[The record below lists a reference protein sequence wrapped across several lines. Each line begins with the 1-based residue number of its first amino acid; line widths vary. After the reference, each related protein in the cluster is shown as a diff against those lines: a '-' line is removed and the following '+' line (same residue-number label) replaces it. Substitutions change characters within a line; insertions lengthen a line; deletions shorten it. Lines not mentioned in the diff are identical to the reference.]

1 MFVVAESFCAGHLK
15 TSHLGSFLPLSSSH
29 HLLSSRTPSM
39 TSSIPSAPALS
50 PGIIH
55 RRTIAASALDDNNNQ
70 MMSLTRCDE
79 DFSTNIGEDGPSSLG
94 KCEGMVK
101 YVAGKWKIIIF
112 GQLLAFWLS
121 VKGMVMSKMYLDCNL
136 SAPMFSV
143 LSFMLPLCIISLG
156 IMTRNQCRSP
166 STDDT
171 AGSNDIINA
180 PSEKYFSFFGLKCT
194 NRPRTYA
201 IIAIVDVYAAFCAI
215 TAFKYTTITS
225 VALFDALAI
234 HSAMFVSRFFF
245 NRRYVKGHLLGVV
258 ICTIGIMLNV
268 AVDYKEDKELKGFFV
283 GQDNADQQIIAEK
296 YPHKIAGDI
305 LAISGGLLYGIANT
319 LQEVAVKE
327 TTVAEYLGCSCFFA
341 SIITF
346 SQAMITEREEI
357 MAFFGQSSTDTCAA
371 GEGENLLFLYA
382 IAGILKYVGVGI
394 FLQISDATFFNLS
407 LMTGDAWV
415 VAFSV
420 FAEGIKPPPTFYIA
434 LVLTMSGV
442 LIYETAPSSVVNTDR
457 EIKEDTQA
465 IDCNLTEGVELHLR
479 DEEDHLIT

>member
-1 MFVVAESFCAGHLK
+1 MAH
-15 TSHLGSFLPLSSSH
+15 PI
-29 HLLSSRTPSM
+29 M
-39 TSSIPSAPALS
+39 TSSVPSAPALS
-50 PGIIH
+50 PGLLH
-55 RRTIAASALDDNNNQ
+55 RRTIAAPALDDNNNQ
-70 MMSLTRCDE
+70 MMSSTRSDE
-79 DFSTNIGEDGPSSLG
+79 DFSTNIGEDGPSSLSR
-94 KCEGMVK
+94 CEGMVK
-101 YVAGKWKIIIF
+101 YVAGKWKVIIF
-112 GQLLAFWLS
+112 GQFLAFCLS
-121 VKGMVMSKMYLDCNL
+121 TKGMVQSKLHLDCNL

-143 LSFMLPLCIISLG
+143 LSFMLPLCIICLG
-156 IMTRNQCRSP
+156 IMTRKQCRS
-166 STDDT
+166 SSTSNNVEGTDDT
-171 AGSNDIINA
+171 AGSNTIINA
-180 PSEKYFSFFGLKCT
+180 TSEKYFSFFGLKCM

-201 IIAIVDVYAAFCAI
+201 IIAIVDVYAAFLTL

-245 NRRYVKGHLLGVV
+245 NRRYVKGHLLGVL

-268 AVDYKEDKELKGFFV
+268 AVDYEEDKESKGFFV
-283 GQDNADQQIIAEK
+283 GQDNADQQTIADK

-305 LAISGGLLYGIANT
+305 LAISGGILYGIANT

-327 TTVAEYLGCSCFFA
+327 TTVIEYLGCSCFFA

-346 SQAMITEREEI
+346 SQAMLTEREEI

-382 IAGILKYVGVGI
+382 IAGILKYVGVGM

-407 LMTGDAWV
+407 LMTGDAWA

-442 LIYETAPSSVVNTDR
+442 IIYETAPSPVVNTDK
-457 EIKEDTQA
+457 EIEEDTQA
-465 IDCNLTEGVELHLR
+465 IDRNLTEGVELHVR

>member
-1 MFVVAESFCAGHLK
+1 MR
-15 TSHLGSFLPLSSSH
+15 SSV
-29 HLLSSRTPSM
+29 
-39 TSSIPSAPALS
+39 PSAPALS
-50 PGIIH
+50 PGLVQ
-55 RRTIAASALDDNNNQ
+55 RRTNPASSALDDNNNQ
-70 MMSLTRCDE
+70 MMSSTTRCDE
-79 DFSTNIGEDGPSSLG
+79 DFSTNVEDGTSSTLG

-101 YVAGKWKIIIF
+101 YVAGKWKVIIF

-121 VKGMVMSKMYLDCNL
+121 VKGMVQSKLHLDCNL

-143 LSFMLPLCIISLG
+143 LSFMLPLCIICLG
-156 IMTRNQCRSP
+156 IMIRKQCRS
-166 STDDT
+166 SSSSNVEGNDDA
-171 AGSNDIINA
+171 AGSNDIINT

-201 IIAIVDVYAAFCAI
+201 IIAIVDVYAAFLTI

-225 VALFDALAI
+225 VVLFDALAI

-245 NRRYVKGHLLGVV
+245 NRRYVKGHILGVL

-268 AVDYKEDKELKGFFV
+268 AVDYEEDKESKGFFV

-305 LAISGGLLYGIANT
+305 LAISGGILYGIANT

-327 TTVAEYLGCSCFFA
+327 TTVVEYLGCSCFFA

-346 SQAMITEREEI
+346 SQAMLTERDEI

-371 GEGENLLFLYA
+371 GEGGNLLFLYA
-382 IAGILKYVGVGI
+382 IAGILKYVGVGM

-407 LMTGDAWV
+407 LMTGDAWA

-434 LVLTMSGV
+434 LFLTMSGV
-442 LIYETAPSSVVNTDR
+442 IIYETAPSPVVNNDK
-457 EIKEDTQA
+457 EIEGDTQA
-465 IDCNLTEGVELHLR
+465 IDRDLTEGVELHVR

>member
-1 MFVVAESFCAGHLK
+1 
-15 TSHLGSFLPLSSSH
+15 
-29 HLLSSRTPSM
+29 M
-39 TSSIPSAPALS
+39 TNSIPSAPVVS
-50 PGIIH
+50 PGLLH
-55 RRTIAASALDDNNNQ
+55 RRTIAASALEENKNNQ
-70 MMSLTRCDE
+70 MMSSTRCDE
-79 DFSTNIGEDGPSSLG
+79 DFSTNIGEDGSSSSLG

-101 YVAGKWKIIIF
+101 YVAGKWKVIIF

-121 VKGMVMSKMYLDCNL
+121 VKGMVQSKLHLDCNL
-136 SAPMFSV
+136 SAPMFSI
-143 LSFMLPLCIISLG
+143 LSFMLPLCIICLG
-156 IMTRNQCRSP
+156 IMTRKQCRS
-166 STDDT
+166 SSSSNNVEENDDA
-171 AGSNDIINA
+171 AGSNEVINT

-201 IIAIVDVYAAFCAI
+201 IIAIVDVYAAFLTI

-225 VALFDALAI
+225 VILFDALAI

-245 NRRYVKGHLLGVV
+245 NRRYVKGHILGVL

-268 AVDYKEDKELKGFFV
+268 AVDYEEDKESKGFFV

-305 LAISGGLLYGIANT
+305 LAISGGILYGIANT

-327 TTVAEYLGCSCFFA
+327 TTVVEYLGCLCFFA
-341 SIITF
+341 SIVTF
-346 SQAMITEREEI
+346 SQAMLTEREEI
-357 MAFFGQSSTDTCAA
+357 MAFFGQSTDTCAA

-382 IAGILKYVGVGI
+382 IAGILKYIGVGY

-407 LMTGDAWV
+407 LMTGDAWA

-442 LIYETAPSSVVNTDR
+442 IIYETAPSPVVNTNK
-457 EIKEDTQA
+457 EIEEDTQA
-465 IDCNLTEGVELHLR
+465 IDRDLTEGVELQVR